1 MVALRGQIELELER
15 RKRIAG
21 PWPPNGH
28 HDYGTGAR

>member
-15 RKRIAG
+15 RKGLLG
-21 PWPPNGH
+21 PWPRNGH